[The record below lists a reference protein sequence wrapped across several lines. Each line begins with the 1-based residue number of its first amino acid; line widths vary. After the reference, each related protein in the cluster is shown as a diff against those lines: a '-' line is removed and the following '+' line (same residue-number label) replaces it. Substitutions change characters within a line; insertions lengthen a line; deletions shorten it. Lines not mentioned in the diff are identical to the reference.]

1 MPQTLGSGVQWGY
14 PTSSLEKV
22 ENVNPDSSKYY
33 FSNFAKDPYLQP
45 PSIKARTIYV
55 PLPFWFSTNP
65 GLALPLVSLQYHE
78 VYIEFECRPITEL
91 YTILETKS
99 GQEKQIGERIAPN
112 PTSSHHHI

>member
-1 MPQTLGSGVQWGY
+1 MTGHEPDLFAPGYNGWNAGFY
-14 PTSSLEKV
+14 PTSSLKQD

-91 YTILETKS
+91 YTILETRS
-99 GQEKQIGERIAPN
+99 GQDKQIVW
-112 PTSSHHHI
+112 TKKD